1 MRSDVQDVCDP
12 AGAPEAA
19 GIRLRAAAA
28 PRQTSASAL
37 LPSAAALLPA
47 AVALV
52 LQLLGPAPAAAQGR
66 GEERMDGEYG
76 LYVGVS
82 DDSLDVRWITKAAG
96 PAFARLVR
104 DGKVADSAVS
114 SSGRGHA
121 VLFRRPRGSRLTLE
135 YGSVSDSSDRHATE
149 LRLDA
154 PKPDRNPRYDAPDSL
169 YVLGDVHGEFDNLTG
184 VLRNAGLVGPDL
196 SWSGSKATLVLVG
209 DLVDRGADATR
220 VLWYAYRLE
229 REAAAAGGRVLVM
242 LGNHEIMVMT
252 NDLRYTTGKE
262 RLVASLE
269 GLPYWRMLDP
279 RRSLLGRWLAS
290 KPALARVGNVLF
302 AHGGLGYGFAD
313 WSLRAYQD
321 SLTKYVN
328 GEVFRIW
335 ADTAYRPDPRRVQ
348 GMDSLDVI
356 RRFDFFFGDSSVFW
370 YRGYVRSDTLGAEL
384 AHALARQHAAVHV
397 VGHTPIRTIRQSYG
411 DSLIAVDML
420 DPASE
425 MLLMVRDGS
434 GRAEGGW
441 RRYRI
446 GLEGPPEPLPPS
458 GSAKGEEGAEP
469 DSG

>member
-1 MRSDVQDVCDP
+1 MRSDRTSARRSP
-12 AGAPEAA
+12 GAPPAPP
-19 GIRLRAAAA
+19 AAA
-28 PRQTSASAL
+28 PRPAASAARVP
-37 LPSAAALLPA
+37 PSAAVLLPA
-47 AVALV
+47 AVAL
-52 LQLLGPAPAAAQGR
+52 LLALSGPAPGAAQGR
-66 GEERMDGEYG
+66 DDERMDGEYG

-82 DDSLDVRWITKAAG
+82 DDSLDVRWVTRAAG
-96 PAFARLVR
+96 PAFVRLVR
-104 DGKVADSAVS
+104 GGNVVDSAGS
-114 SSGRGHA
+114 SSGRGHV
-121 VLFRRPRGSRLTLE
+121 VLFRRPRGSRVTLE

-154 PKPDRNPRYDAPDSL
+154 PKPDRKPRYDAPDSL
-169 YVLGDVHGEFDNLTG
+169 YVLGDVHGEFDNLIG

-209 DLVDRGADATR
+209 DLVDRGPDATR

-229 REAAAAGGRVLVM
+229 RQAAAAGGRVLVM

-252 NDLRYTTGKE
+252 DDLRYTMGKE
-262 RLVASLE
+262 RLVATLE
-269 GLPYWRMLDP
+269 GLPYWRLLDP

-302 AHGGLGYGFAD
+302 AHGGLGYGYAD
-313 WSLRAYQD
+313 WSLRTFQD
-321 SLTKYVN
+321 SLSKYVN

-335 ADTAYRPDPRRVQ
+335 ADTAYRPDPRRVR
-348 GMDSLDVI
+348 GMDSLAVI

-384 AHALARQHAAVHV
+384 AHALGRHHAAVHV
-397 VGHTPIRTIRQSYG
+397 VGHTPIRTLRQSYG

-425 MLLMVRDGS
+425 MLLMVRDDS

-446 GLEGPPEPLPPS
+446 GLEGPAEPLKPS
-458 GSAKGEEGAEP
+458 GAAEIEEGSAP
-469 DSG
+469 GSG